1 MYATTTALAQ
11 IASTG
16 ADIGLLVAAVVA
28 LVFVGWASL
37 TGVGFLRRKISHY
50 IAGRKF

>member
-11 IASTG
+11 ITSTG
-16 ADIGLLVAAVVA
+16 TDLGLLIGAVVV
-28 LVFVGWASL
+28 LVLGGWAAL
-37 TGVGFLRRKISHY
+37 TGVGFLRRKLAHY